1 MFQWLD
7 VEHCHPAWLETQE
20 SRVPVSGEES
30 ELISDKVKDRNES
43 ETDEA
48 SGTSGTEQ
56 KDENGGKVTPRRGG

>member
-43 ETDEA
+43 ETDEVKPQ
-48 SGTSGTEQ
+48 G
-56 KDENGGKVTPRRGG
+56 PRGWNRKTKMVGR